1 MLVMDNQA
9 SQNSTSDEGSDEVF
23 GRRMEELMSR
33 GVIPDSQKNLHLL
46 PSGSTLPQASVPP
59 NCCSLHQIP
68 MKVNKNIFSKST
80 LEIVRGSKQ
89 YVFDGDGVQYL
100 DCVNG
105 TSHVGHCHPQ
115 VVAAGHKQM
124 SKLVTSQG
132 FTSELL
138 SKYVSSLVDTLPEP
152 LSVCY
157 LTNSGSEANDL
168 ALRLAAA
175 FSKSQDVLVME
186 DGYHGNIGS
195 LVEVSPKM
203 YKKKNMKKKDHV
215 HISHLPDMFRGKYRY
230 FDEEAGLKYARDLE
244 NKIRQAETKGRRIGA
259 MLCETMF
266 VIPGVH
272 LPPPSFYENV
282 FRIVRDHGG
291 VVILDEVQSGLGRT
305 GNCMW
310 GFQDYGVVPD
320 IVTIGKG
327 LGNGYPLGAVVCS
340 KEISDRLENGY
351 FSTFGGNPVA
361 CAIGLSV
368 LEVIKN
374 EKLMSSAN
382 RVGKYLQRSLQGIK
396 EKFDCVGDV
405 RGTGLMHGIEI
416 VNNKEERIPDPS
428 LASRIMSEMKMKQ
441 IIVAITGRDQNVLL
455 ITPPMCFNMENGQTL
470 VETLEIVL
478 STINQSTVIS
488 ITNIN
493 DVGDVEVEG
502 AGGKRLKLEEAIN
515 NVNVNDVNIE
525 YDYEYEMD

>member
-1 MLVMDNQA
+1 MLVMENEA
-9 SQNSTSDEGSDEVF
+9 SQSSTSDAGSQEVF
-23 GRRMEELMSR
+23 GRTMEQIMSR
-33 GVIPDSQKNLHLL
+33 GVVPDSQKNLHLL
-46 PSGSTLPQASVPP
+46 PSGSTMRQEPVPP
-59 NCCSLHQIP
+59 NCCNLHQIP
-68 MKVNKNIFSKST
+68 MKVNKNIFSKTT
-80 LEIVRGSKQ
+80 LEIVRGNKQ
-89 YVFDGDGVQYL
+89 YVFDADGVQYL

-132 FTSELL
+132 FASDLL
-138 SKYVSSLVDTLPEP
+138 SKYVSALLDTLPEP

-168 ALRLAAA
+168 ALRLASS

-195 LVEVSPKM
+195 LVDVSPKIF
-203 YKKKNMKKKDHV
+203 KKKNMKKKDHV
-215 HISHLPDMFRGKYRY
+215 HISHLPDFFRGKYRY

-244 NKIRQAETKGRRIGA
+244 NKIRQAEAKGRRIGA

-382 RVGKYLQRSLQGIK
+382 RVGKYLQRSLLNIK
-396 EKFDCVGDV
+396 QKFDFVGDV
-405 RGTGLMHGIEI
+405 RGTGLMHAIEI
-416 VNNKEERIPDPS
+416 VNNKEERIPDPG
-428 LASRIMSEMKMKQ
+428 LATRIMTQMKMKQ

-470 VETLEIVL
+470 IETLEAL
-478 STINQSTVIS
+478 LPTINQVLS
-488 ITNIN
+488 ITNIDN
-493 DVGDVEVEG
+493 IDIGDVDVGEV
-502 AGGKRLKLEEAIN
+502 GGKRMKLEEAIN